1 MASAGPNL
9 TYADRVRAPAGQAK
23 QTTARRQQGRLPA
36 QLSNDQRREAFQKI
50 VEGVQAL
57 QISSVPEL
65 QEVLDAARK
74 GAPILKPPPSPA
86 TICIYDLET
95 TGLGKTQEI
104 GIVEL
109 GAIVVAYR
117 GSGGWQE
124 VASFHRLW

>member
-1 MASAGPNL
+1 MASAGSNS
-9 TYADRVRAPAGQAK
+9 TYADRVRDSAGQGRPK
-23 QTTARRQQGRLPA
+23 TARRQQGRAPA
-36 QLSNDQRREAFQKI
+36 QLTNDQRREAFQKI

-65 QEVLDAARK
+65 QKVLDAAQK
-74 GAPILKPPPSPA
+74 GAPILKPPSS
-86 TICIYDLET
+86 TVCIYDLET

-117 GSGGWQE
+117 GSGEWQE